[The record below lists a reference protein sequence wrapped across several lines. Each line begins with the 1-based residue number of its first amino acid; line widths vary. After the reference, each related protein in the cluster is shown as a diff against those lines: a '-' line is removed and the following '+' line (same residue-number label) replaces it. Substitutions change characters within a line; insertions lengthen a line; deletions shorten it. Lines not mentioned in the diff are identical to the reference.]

1 MKEAFEYTRIE
12 SHPARKTAG
21 FFFRWVV
28 TMACISAG
36 TIGATFL
43 FLKDGLV
50 PLNAH
55 ALGWFLLVIAGV
67 LFWALAIELKRMD
80 E

>member
-1 MKEAFEYTRIE
+1 MTEEFEYTRIE
-12 SHPARKTAG
+12 IHPARKTAG

-28 TMACISAG
+28 LMACILAAS
-36 TIGATFL
+36 TGAMFL
-43 FLKDGLV
+43 FMKDGLV

-55 ALGWFLLVIAGV
+55 ALGWMLLVLAGV